1 MSQLHIALLFHFNQ
15 NLNQFSHLASQACYK
30 GLLHVLR
37 RHARLPFAIHMS
49 GSLIHALQWYD
60 PEPLQLLAD
69 GINAGQFTLVGSTYA
84 QNVAYASDDW
94 DNLLQ
99 MMLHREVMQ
108 RNFGVSPA
116 IFWNP
121 ERCWRQSLA
130 PVLRAGGYS
139 HTLIEGDFLRQA
151 GSPQPHAV
159 WQTGQGDHSITL
171 FNDDQHLKNVMNYAI
186 WTGRTGRALDYLRT
200 LAAQPDSDSYY
211 LWYAEDAEATGLWG
225 HARGVL
231 PQSAWA
237 NLDRL
242 LTELEQQPWL
252 AITAPTQAPKPQ
264 GVLPVIP
271 DGQASWMVASL
282 RATGKPYHE
291 DGYQDWFDFNARSP
305 KLAYFRSLFDGI
317 RARLQASQAAPPA
330 NDSTEPSASLRHE
343 RSVERS
349 VEPLAEVAAAARLI
363 AQAHLALAA
372 HQYEFGCIGI
382 GQPGDRQWEMARA
395 ALVCL
400 RAAELAAAAVSAP
413 DFSGRRDAVVDS
425 PHLSAADPEAASDP
439 FDWRAERRQQLA
451 NAPAAA
457 TSPGVRCW
465 REDVNDDGQEEIC
478 LASARLFA
486 VLTAL
491 GGRLLYAFDLQEGVS
506 WVGNENAMPPAPF
519 SQDGAY
525 PVITRTWPMAWI
537 PTTFE
542 ADVSSFT
549 AAAADPRIL
558 WGQFLPDDW
567 WDGEPETTPTY
578 FAPALPAPSPPEWR
592 PVAAQTRALADYL
605 WLDDHLVLE
614 PAENVAWDVVE
625 TADGVIFSVQRDTF
639 TLRKQVTLHA
649 DGLEVVYRL
658 RLAAARLSVRLSA
671 HAEGSPESAAPV
683 AVRLVIENELCP
695 SSVDL
700 LDAGRQAAVYWQA
713 DGLPQASADAGTRG
727 VLNRAVN
734 YLAVFQAQPAPDD
747 VAGADGLF
755 ALTLAPQFSWRLA
768 PGEEAVL
775 GLRWRALKVAA

>member
-15 NLNQFSHLASQACYK
+15 NLNQFSHLASQTCYK

-99 MMLHREVMQ
+99 MMLHRDVMQ

-151 GSPQPHAV
+151 GCPQPHAV
-159 WQTGQGDHSITL
+159 WQTGQDEQAITL
-171 FNDDQHLKNVMNYAI
+171 FNDDQHLKNAINYAI

-200 LAAQPDSDSYY
+200 LAAQPDSDTYY
-211 LWYAEDAEATGLWG
+211 VWYAEDAEATGLWG
-225 HARGVL
+225 YARGVL

-252 AITAPTQAPKPQ
+252 AITAPAQAPKPQ

-305 KLAYFRSLFDGI
+305 KLAYFRRLFAGI
-317 RARLQASQAAPPA
+317 RSRLQASQAAPPA
-330 NDSTEPSASLRHE
+330 N
-343 RSVERS
+343 
-349 VEPLAEVAAAARLI
+349 AAAARLI

-400 RAAELAAAAVSAP
+400 RAAELAAAAAPAP
-413 DFSGRRDAVVDS
+413 DFSGRRDDTIVDS
-425 PHLSAADPEAASDP
+425 PRLSAADPEAAGDP
-439 FDWRAERRQQLA
+439 LDWRAERRQQLA

-457 TSPGVRCW
+457 PFSDVRCW
-465 REDVNDDGQEEIC
+465 REDVNDDGQEEVC

-525 PVITRTWPMAWI
+525 TVVTRAWPAAWI

-542 ADVSSFT
+542 ADVSGFT
-549 AAAADPRIL
+549 ARAADLRTL

-567 WDGEPETTPTY
+567 WDGEPEAVPTY
-578 FAPALPAPSPPEWR
+578 FSPALPASSPSEWR

-614 PAENVAWDVVE
+614 PAENVAWDIAE
-625 TADGVIFSVQRDTF
+625 TADGVIFTVQRDAF

-658 RLAAARLSVRLSA
+658 R
-671 HAEGSPESAAPV
+671 HTGAAPV

-713 DGLPQASADAGTRG
+713 DGLPQDSADAATRG

-768 PGEEAVL
+768 AGEEAIL
-775 GLRWRALKVAA
+775 GLRWRALKIAA